1 VKNLRKSWKL
11 IVLVAV
17 VTTATIGHVV
27 RSRAFT
33 LIEILYL
40 PAVQLVANQ
49 SAIVNVSNTSTES
62 VEFIVDIYSASG
74 TLLASKTVTLP
85 AGQTF
90 ALPYLNRLSGNR
102 TIRAVVSLGTAS
114 AAVSDLVAF
123 DKTSG
128 EIIAIVPAVKIT

>member
-1 VKNLRKSWKL
+1 
-11 IVLVAV
+11 V

-33 LIEILYL
+33 LIEIQYL

-90 ALPYLNRLSGNR
+90 ALLYLNRLSGNR

-114 AAVSDLVAF
+114 AAVSDLVTF